1 MKDEISLLRAKHEGV
16 RNWNN
21 KTVPWVSLLC
31 AGYLIT
37 HNPLFLLV
45 ISTYFIFIGIV
56 NYNKRKMLQKL
67 YALHEKTVMEKI
79 RIKISFEFHV
89 DVTDARIIAGACLK
103 NKDLEQVVLV
113 KFPEKTL
120 VIKNILYPYKVY
132 GIAGM
137 EYWILRMN
145 PQASDGE
152 WFDNNRVIWKTVQGG
167 FDDFLS
173 NFDKLPDLNIF
184 ITESVLE
191 DTLKQKGIIQHNRA
205 QRIRSLK
212 KTKLHVFE
220 NENESL
226 VLEEEAYKQMEGSK
240 KK

>member
-1 MKDEISLLRAKHEGV
+1 
-16 RNWNN
+16 
-21 KTVPWVSLLC
+21 
-31 AGYLIT
+31 
-37 HNPLFLLV
+37 
-45 ISTYFIFIGIV
+45 
-56 NYNKRKMLQKL
+56 
-67 YALHEKTVMEKI
+67 
-79 RIKISFEFHV
+79 
-89 DVTDARIIAGACLK
+89 
-103 NKDLEQVVLV
+103 
-113 KFPEKTL
+113 
-120 VIKNILYPYKVY
+120 
-132 GIAGM
+132 M

-226 VLEEEAYKQMEGSK
+226 VLEEEAYRQMEGSK